1 MTPVRGV
8 GERIAGYWCQNCSR
22 VLCDKQGAICDS
34 CRKLLESPGRKLNLG
49 CCDRRIAGYLGV
61 DLCPGPGVDEVA
73 DLSKPW
79 PWTDSSVS
87 EILAFDIIEH
97 LPDEI
102 LTMNEAFRVLEPGG
116 TFAICVPTTDAVL
129 VNGQIVNG
137 RGAFQDPTHK
147 SYWNRNKFWYFEANN
162 PYRERFAK
170 SYGITARFLVKNEK
184 PEITIDGP
192 KLWITLEKPK

>member
-1 MTPVRGV
+1 MT
-8 GERIAGYWCQNCSR
+8 S
-22 VLCDKQGAICDS
+22 
-34 CRKLLESPGRKLNLG
+34 LEAAQKMTQHTAYPSLKAEPLKLNLG
-49 CCDRRIAGYLGV
+49 CCDRSIKGYRGV
-61 DLCPGPGVDEVA
+61 DLCPGPGVDEVV

-79 PWTDSSVS
+79 PWPDSSVW

-97 LPDEI
+97 LPDKL

-137 RGAFQDPTHK
+137 RGAYQDPTHV
-147 SYWNRNKFWYFEANN
+147 SFWNRHSFWYFEANN

-170 SYGITARFLVKNEK
+170 SYGITARFLVKSERNGT
-184 PEITIDGP
+184 TIDGP
-192 KLWITLEKPK
+192 KLWITLEKPKG